1 MNPSRTRLIEIL
13 VGLIATQLIVFGLAL
28 YIFNEPQ
35 RVSEA
40 QTQIFFTQLDSGMTL
55 YAENCAVCHGLNGEG
70 IGANPAL
77 DNPGLAS
84 MPYED
89 IFKVIERGR
98 FGTSMPAWS
107 KEDGGPLSDYQISEL
122 TALIQSGDW
131 NATGDRV
138 VNLGLAPLIP
148 FTTEPDSDLL
158 EAVGVLEDGATLQ
171 AAISTYASSCVACH
185 GADGFGTAIAPALND
200 PTVREKSV
208 DELTRTLTFGS
219 AGTLM
224 AGWSNQLTPEQISGM
239 VTLIGRW
246 DEIPS
251 GAIPAPDV
259 PIATTAESIA
269 LGANLYAANCSSCHG
284 PDGQGTP
291 RAPALN
297 VKSFLT
303 ETNDQAIELIVT
315 GGVPGT
321 AMPAWGD
328 RMIAANIQAIV
339 GFIRQWEPTAP
350 EVAVPTRPGGGGGPP
365 WMRNNTT
372 TPEQPVQPVQPIVPT
387 PAIETELNLAAEENV
402 SPETVAAT
410 PASPQEQPD
419 AGQGHAG
426 GGGNQPWAQSATPEP
441 VWWETLDW
449 PILIGLTASLSI
461 VFSLIAAG
469 LSGLKKE

>member
-40 QTQIFFTQLDSGMTL
+40 QTEILFTQLDSGMTL
-55 YAENCAVCHGLNGEG
+55 YAENCAVCHGLNGKG

-77 DNPGLAS
+77 DNPGLAA
-84 MPYED
+84 MPYDE
-89 IFKVIERGR
+89 IFKTIERGR

-122 TALIQSGDW
+122 VALIQSGDW
-131 NATGDRV
+131 NATSDRV

-148 FTTEPDSDLL
+148 FTTEPDAALL
-158 EAVGVLEDGATLQ
+158 EAVGLLPDGATLQ

-185 GADGFGTAIAPALND
+185 GADGIGTAIAPALND
-200 PTVREKSV
+200 PLVREKTL
-208 DELTRTLTFGS
+208 DELTRTVTFGS

-239 VTLIGRW
+239 VTLIQRW
-246 DEIPS
+246 EEVPTGS
-251 GAIPAPDV
+251 IPAPDV

-269 LGANLYAANCSSCHG
+269 LGGDLFAANCARCHG
-284 PDGQGTP
+284 PEGQGTP

-303 ETNDQAIELIVT
+303 DTNDQAIELIVT

-328 RMIAANIQAIV
+328 RMTAADIQAIV
-339 GFIRQWEPTAP
+339 GFIRQWEATAP
-350 EVAVPTRPGGGGGPP
+350 EVAVPTRPGGGGPP
-365 WMRNNTT
+365 WMRNNST
-372 TPEQPVQPVQPIVPT
+372 TPAQPAAPT
-387 PAIETELNLAAEENV
+387 PTGQTGVSPQVGVNV

-410 PASPQEQPD
+410 PVGPQAGAG
-419 AGQGHAG
+419 AGQDHAG
-426 GGGNQPWAQSATPEP
+426 GGGNQPWAQEESQP

-449 PILIGLTASLSI
+449 PLLIGLTAALSI
-461 VFSLIAAG
+461 VFSLIVAG
-469 LSGLKKE
+469 LSGLKKRE

>member
-13 VGLIATQLIVFGLAL
+13 VGLIATQLIVFGLAF

-40 QTQIFFTQLDSGMTL
+40 QTEMLFTQLDSGMTL
-55 YAENCAVCHGLNGEG
+55 YAENCAVCHGLSGEG
-70 IGANPAL
+70 IGATPSLN
-77 DNPGLAS
+77 NPGLAA

-98 FGTSMPAWS
+98 FGTAMPAWS

-122 TALIQSGDW
+122 VALVQSGDW

-148 FTTEPDSDLL
+148 FTTEPDSALL
-158 EAVGVLEDGATLQ
+158 EAVGLLPDGATLQ
-171 AAISTYASSCVACH
+171 AAITTYAGSCVSCH
-185 GADGFGTAIAPALND
+185 GADGLGTSIAPALND
-200 PTVREKSV
+200 PTVREKTV
-208 DELTRTLTFGS
+208 DDLTRTVTFGS

-224 AGWSNQLTPEQISGM
+224 AGWSNQLTPEQIAGM
-239 VTLIGRW
+239 VSLIQRW
-246 DEIPS
+246 DEVPT

-269 LGANLYAANCSSCHG
+269 LGAELYAANCARCHG
-284 PDGQGTP
+284 PEGQGTP

-328 RMIAANIQAIV
+328 RMSAANIQAIV

-350 EVAVPTRPGGGGGPP
+350 EVAVPTRPGGGGPP
-365 WMRNNTT
+365 WMRNNST
-372 TPEQPVQPVQPIVPT
+372 TPAQPVAPT
-387 PAIETELNLAAEENV
+387 PAPETGIGSQVAENI

-410 PASPQEQPD
+410 PVSPQAEPG

-426 GGGNQPWAQSATPEP
+426 GTGGPPWAQSAAPEP

-449 PILIGLTASLSI
+449 PLLIGLTASLSI
-461 VFSLIAAG
+461 VFSLIVAG
-469 LSGLKKE
+469 LSGLRKQG